1 MDRKRV
7 LLSLTT
13 LLLTLIFVGVFII
26 ARTSNAAPLS
36 QKTHAVN
43 TTDANE
49 DQVYISTTSTSI
61 TALNSSTGA
70 TLWTLQLGHYIDP
83 PTTVNHIV
91 YALVLAIPFSTLYAL
106 DLNKG
111 STLWTFRQNGS
122 VNPPVFNN
130 AVYITVDSA
139 TAPYSTTLYKLN
151 ATTGAT
157 IWTFQPGVQLSS
169 TALIS
174 KGVAYI
180 TSENAGPIYA
190 LQASNGKKLWQ
201 SQPTTDPQLSA
212 REVVGGVLYVDGQ
225 GPQYSFGMLYAYSIT
240 DGTLLWSTDAGLWT
254 VVNKI
259 TYIKGG
265 TIDNPEICALDSEA
279 GTPLWCT
286 PGNVITVADGLAYV
300 TTDTGLTVF
309 NARNG
314 MQVWSAHQNQFVTLN
329 QGVVYT
335 VNANNAIEARKATN
349 GAVLWDSSV
358 TNGFSTVF
366 LIADGK
372 IYASSANNT
381 VLYSLDA
388 TNGALRWSLPLS
400 SALPCPTIAHGILF
414 VLTSDNRVYALQ
426 ASNGKLLW
434 QH

>member
-70 TLWTLQLGHYIDP
+70 TLWTLQPGHYIDP

-169 TALIS
+169 AALIS

-212 REVVGGVLYVDGQ
+212 REVVGGVPPTRDC
-225 GPQYSFGMLYAYSIT
+225 GP
-240 DGTLLWSTDAGLWT
+240 
-254 VVNKI
+254 
-259 TYIKGG
+259 
-265 TIDNPEICALDSEA
+265 
-279 GTPLWCT
+279 
-286 PGNVITVADGLAYV
+286 
-300 TTDTGLTVF
+300 
-309 NARNG
+309 
-314 MQVWSAHQNQFVTLN
+314 
-329 QGVVYT
+329 
-335 VNANNAIEARKATN
+335 
-349 GAVLWDSSV
+349 
-358 TNGFSTVF
+358 
-366 LIADGK
+366 
-372 IYASSANNT
+372 
-381 VLYSLDA
+381 
-388 TNGALRWSLPLS
+388 
-400 SALPCPTIAHGILF
+400 
-414 VLTSDNRVYALQ
+414 
-426 ASNGKLLW
+426 
-434 QH
+434 